1 MSSFPTVQLQ
11 GPRLMKQPAV
21 TQVYQEQRTILPE
34 PNIQISQGI
43 DWSSIGKSAADLAI
57 NVVQGMREDEFAL
70 KASAMQK
77 DQNDTERAIKA
88 AVRINDFASVDTI
101 RGEYKKRTA
110 NMVGGDPDDDT
121 FVGTNMAQRKLLNQT
136 RGFNASLDSY
146 LEESK
151 FGWQETIEED
161 AYGTFQVDTQKQI
174 LENPSYVDTAIE
186 ENDRLWKNISGQED
200 MSAPIKTVGLSAS
213 KRRLLFQ
220 IQKYGIDLRE
230 TKEKMT
236 AAPKTVADVLTN
248 KRQVFALVK
257 DTLDRAEKLVK
268 DANEIESKKDLSDE
282 ERNKALELRTQALTL
297 QKFSFDSYR
306 QNVGGLVLAV
316 QGEVNAGMPDD
327 FVGPPETLPGFNNP
341 FSLEAMETM
350 LSIGGFKPEDAT
362 ALRNAFGAI
371 ENLNGMQDFSV
382 FRATRDSN
390 RNQVM
395 SRADSILSRAKA
407 DIAKLDEGI
416 RKAGDNPHI
425 VNQLTFVRENLIQKL
440 HSDLYYETI
449 DPVIPES
456 YKVSRRLQEFVG
468 RGNNNPLMAFVG
480 KGNVLLPFDQAGSY
494 EMASILSSDRFGN
507 IGDVYLDVQKKY
519 NAVIAT
525 TSDVPRPV
533 GGSRSGELTQRDK
546 DAIDA
551 HLYFSGQRPDEN
563 VTADRMQRF
572 ALIQAAKM
580 TPVDETGYLPHLSKI
595 LSGEVKVDSTVPFD
609 RAGFMMTPWYD
620 QMIDMVSKAGNADDA
635 RAIISSVEKTFKADT
650 VGDLGYTTPEPTK
663 RSVLKLFERA
673 GDLGTLE
680 HLFMFSH
687 DDTRAHILNEL
698 KPSAKI
704 SASYIARLRG
714 LHDRYKK
721 DGQQASPQIFLDT
734 VGREDR
740 YSAETQ
746 GTVTLVENRLTALG
760 TKKVTAGATD
770 SEKIDDANRTF
781 IDDKLIPAI
790 VERLGPSFGLT
801 EETASMMVVKDAFKQ
816 TFLRDI
822 LENASIDKAT
832 GKIDASQ
839 LDALAV
845 TAAREISSYGY
856 NYERGGFHRSYVD
869 RTPKQE
875 TTLNSDIFEDNTGSD
890 PGVGQR
896 LPMFLAMQPS
906 SFSTY
911 SPDFVGPPEDDMEKM
926 NLETSAYTSK
936 KLSFSQMDAFKRMAQ
951 DKPFESLVFLS
962 MYRSQLSNVSDEGML
977 NAVTATVDGMPKDNL
992 TLLSVSA
999 ASRLI
1004 GVDALDTEYAGRL
1017 KDLAVSI
1024 RSSLESKDGR
1034 YKISV
1039 INAPNNYGGKGSH
1052 PTVRIVDDSGKV
1064 LSSIQPRQ
1072 HNFNKLNESLTQYPE
1087 KDLLSVIQSG
1097 DAAEWL
1103 KKESAKEYLS
1113 KTNSKFVIGSP
1124 IEITGGRISSSY
1136 RKVYFTVE
1144 NEKLNKTDFYVVDAN
1159 VGGPNEYSEIP
1170 NTRVL
1175 IGSTGGVKKK
1185 TQDELWSMSQPSG
1198 RSGETITGKPYW
1210 LPNDMRNT
1218 ALEPGN
1224 LPIGS
1229 ATLFADTKIDKD
1241 NPLNVE
1247 VRRYKGRFY
1256 VVPKNSKD
1264 TSQHFGVL
1272 NNIEDANKYV
1282 ESMKRFLSSSAR
1294 SLRQG
1299 EQTVS
1304 TAKERIQNST
1314 DKVVDDIPFTLEQTQ
1329 TIKQVYERVY
1339 GVEGAKTRIEQ
1350 AMERQKK
1357 NNTRTLAIPP
1367 NYEDATAY
1375 PYYRPTNKDEKL
1387 SVKGQA
1393 QRPDNKK
1400 ENTFVILSSKNH
1412 AKEDTVLHEAIHT
1425 TQDRWTSSVSS
1436 IFTQEEVDA
1445 MTPDEYYVLNK
1456 MEIPAWIGG
1465 LKARYYEE
1473 TKKELLPNSDKK
1485 DYEEFLSWM
1494 ETKTKDEA
1502 QGVYIKALY
1511 DLFTKDSPR
1520 KEIANETLR
1529 QVAFNLPSTNS
1540 AMA

>member
-1 MSSFPTVQLQ
+1 MSSFPTVQIE

-21 TQVYQEQRTILPE
+21 TQVYQEERTILPE

-43 DWSSIGKSAADLAI
+43 DWGSIGKAAADLGI
-57 NVVQGMREDEFAL
+57 NIVQGMREDEFSL
-70 KASAMQK
+70 KALAMQK
-77 DQNDTERAIKA
+77 DQDDTERAIKA
-88 AVRINDFASVDTI
+88 AVRVNDFSAVDTI
-101 RGEYKKRTA
+101 KGEYKKRTA
-110 NMVGGDPDDDT
+110 NLIGGDPDDDT
-121 FVGTNMAQRKLLNQT
+121 FIGTNMAQKKLLNQT

-151 FGWQETIEED
+151 FGWQEAIEEESFNT
-161 AYGTFQVDTQKQI
+161 YQIETQKRI
-174 LENPSYVDTAIE
+174 LEDPSYVDTAIE
-186 ENDRLWKNISGQED
+186 ETDRLWKTISGQED

-213 KRRLLFQ
+213 QRKMLFQ
-220 IQKYGIDLRE
+220 IQKYSIDLRE
-230 TKEKMT
+230 AKEKMI
-236 AAPKTVADVLTN
+236 AAPKTVADILTDR
-248 KRQVFALVK
+248 RQVFALVK
-257 DTLDRAEKLVK
+257 DNLDRAEKLVK

-282 ERNKALELRTQALTL
+282 ERNKALELRTRALTL
-297 QKFSFDSYR
+297 QKFAFDSYR
-306 QNVGGLVLAV
+306 KNVSGLAMAMQN
-316 QGEVNAGMPDD
+316 EVNAGMPED
-327 FVGPPETLPGFNNP
+327 FVGPPEQLPGFDNP

-362 ALRNAFGAI
+362 ALRNAFSAV
-371 ENLNGMQDFSV
+371 ENLSGMQDFSV
-382 FRATRDSN
+382 FRTTREGN

-449 DPVIPES
+449 DPMIPEH

-494 EMASILSSDRFGN
+494 EMASLLSSDRFGN

-533 GGSRSGELTQRDK
+533 GGSRSGELTPREK
-546 DAIDA
+546 DSIDA
-551 HLYFSGQRPDEN
+551 NLYFSGQRPDEN
-563 VTADRMQRF
+563 VTTDRMQRF

-580 TPVDETGYLPHLSKI
+580 TPVDETGHLPHLSKI

-620 QMIDMVSKAGNADDA
+620 QMIDMVSMAGNADDA
-635 RAIISSVEKTFKADT
+635 RAIISRVEKTFKADT
-650 VGDLGYTTPEPTK
+650 VGDLGYTTPPETK
-663 RSVLKLFERA
+663 TKMMTLFERA

-687 DDTRAHILNEL
+687 DDTRAHVLNEL
-698 KPSAKI
+698 KPSGNI
-704 SASYIARLRG
+704 SAGYIARLRG

-721 DGQQASPQIFLDT
+721 DGQRTSPQIFLDT
-734 VGREDR
+734 IGKEDR

-801 EETASMMVVKDAFKQ
+801 EETANMLVVKDAFKQ

-822 LENASIDKAT
+822 LENAAIDKAT
-832 GKIDASQ
+832 GKIEPSQ
-839 LDALAV
+839 LDALAM

-856 NYERGGFHRSYVD
+856 NYERGMFRRSYVD

-875 TTLNSDIFEDNTGSD
+875 TTLNSDIFEDNTGAD
-890 PGVGQR
+890 PGVEQR
-896 LPMFLAMQPS
+896 LPLFLTMQPKLS

-911 SPDFVGPPEDDMEKM
+911 SPDFVGPPEDDMEKI
-926 NLETSAYTSK
+926 NLETSAYTNK
-936 KLSFSQMDAFKRMAQ
+936 KLSFEQQNAFKRMAQ

-962 MYRSQLSNVSDEGML
+962 MYRSNLSNVSDEGML

-1004 GVDALDTEYAGRL
+1004 GVDVLSDEYSGRL

-1024 RSSLESKDGR
+1024 RSSLDSKDGR

-1039 INAPNNYGGKGSH
+1039 INAPNNYEGKGSH
-1052 PTVRIVDDSGKV
+1052 PTIRIVDESGKV

-1072 HNFNKLNESLTQYPE
+1072 HNFNKLNESLNQYSE
-1087 KDLLSVIQSG
+1087 KELLGVIQSV
-1097 DAAEWL
+1097 DASEWL
-1103 KKESAKEYLS
+1103 KKESAKEYLK
-1113 KTNSKFVIGSP
+1113 KTGARFVLGE
-1124 IEITGGRISSSY
+1124 EIRWSTINPTSSAF
-1136 RKVYFTVE
+1136 RMVYFIEE
-1144 NEKLNKTDFYVVDAN
+1144 NEKNNTTEIYQARALIDADN
-1159 VGGPNEYSEIP
+1159 NNFKEVPSSK
-1170 NTRVL
+1170 VL
-1175 IGSTGGVKKK
+1175 IGSTRGVRKK
-1185 TQDELWSMSQPSG
+1185 TQDELWSMSQPRGQSG
-1198 RSGETITGKPYW
+1198 TTITGKPYW
-1210 LPNDMRNT
+1210 LPNDIRNT

-1224 LPIGS
+1224 LSIGS
-1229 ATLFADTKIDKD
+1229 AVLIPDAPISKD
-1241 NPLNVE
+1241 NPVNVE
-1247 VRRYKGRFY
+1247 IRRYKGKFY
-1256 VVPKNSKD
+1256 VVRKDSRD

-1282 ESMKRFLSSSAR
+1282 ESIKRFLS
-1294 SLRQG
+1294 
-1299 EQTVS
+1299 
-1304 TAKERIQNST
+1304 K
-1314 DKVVDDIPFTLEQTQ
+1314 
-1329 TIKQVYERVY
+1329 
-1339 GVEGAKTRIEQ
+1339 
-1350 AMERQKK
+1350 
-1357 NNTRTLAIPP
+1357 
-1367 NYEDATAY
+1367 
-1375 PYYRPTNKDEKL
+1375 
-1387 SVKGQA
+1387 
-1393 QRPDNKK
+1393 
-1400 ENTFVILSSKNH
+1400 
-1412 AKEDTVLHEAIHT
+1412 
-1425 TQDRWTSSVSS
+1425 
-1436 IFTQEEVDA
+1436 
-1445 MTPDEYYVLNK
+1445 
-1456 MEIPAWIGG
+1456 
-1465 LKARYYEE
+1465 
-1473 TKKELLPNSDKK
+1473 
-1485 DYEEFLSWM
+1485 
-1494 ETKTKDEA
+1494 
-1502 QGVYIKALY
+1502 
-1511 DLFTKDSPR
+1511 
-1520 KEIANETLR
+1520 
-1529 QVAFNLPSTNS
+1529 
-1540 AMA
+1540 

>member
-34 PNIQISQGI
+34 PNVQISQGI
-43 DWSSIGKSAADLAI
+43 DWSSIGKSAADLGI
-57 NVVQGMREDEFAL
+57 NIVQGMREDEFAL

-88 AVRINDFASVDTI
+88 AVRVNDFTSVDTI
-101 RGEYKKRTA
+101 KSEYKKRTA
-110 NMVGGDPDDDT
+110 NMIGGDPDDAT

-161 AYGTFQVDTQKQI
+161 AYGTFQADTQKQI

-220 IQKYGIDLRE
+220 IQKYGIDLRK

-327 FVGPPETLPGFNNP
+327 FVGPPETLPGFDNP
-341 FSLEAMETM
+341 FGLEAMETM

-382 FRATRDSN
+382 FRATRESN

-480 KGNVLLPFDQAGSY
+480 KGNVLLPFDQAGSH

-525 TSDVPRPV
+525 TADVPRPV
-533 GGSRSGELTQRDK
+533 GVSRSGELTQRDK

-551 HLYFSGQRPDEN
+551 HRYFSGQRPDEN
-563 VTADRMQRF
+563 VTADKMQRF

-595 LSGEVKVDSTVPFD
+595 LSGEVKVDSTVPFN
-609 RAGFMMTPWYD
+609 RAGFMITPWYD
-620 QMIDMVSKAGNADDA
+620 QMIDMVSTAGNADDA

-650 VGDLGYTTPEPTK
+650 VGDLGYTTPHETK
-663 RSVLKLFERA
+663 RKVLTLFERT

-760 TKKVTAGATD
+760 DGKVTAGATD

-801 EETASMMVVKDAFKQ
+801 EEASNMMVVKNTFKE

-822 LENASIDKAT
+822 LENASIDKVT
-832 GKIDASQ
+832 GKIDQSQ

-856 NYERGGFHRSYVD
+856 NYESGMFRRSYVD

-890 PGVGQR
+890 PGVEQR
-896 LPMFLAMQPS
+896 LPMFLNMQPAPP

-936 KLSFSQMDAFKRMAQ
+936 KLSFEQLSAFKRMAQ

-1072 HNFNKLNESLTQYPE
+1072 HNFNKNYRVFDFPV
-1087 KDLLSVIQSG
+1087 SV
-1097 DAAEWL
+1097 
-1103 KKESAKEYLS
+1103 
-1113 KTNSKFVIGSP
+1113 T
-1124 IEITGGRISSSY
+1124 
-1136 RKVYFTVE
+1136 
-1144 NEKLNKTDFYVVDAN
+1144 
-1159 VGGPNEYSEIP
+1159 
-1170 NTRVL
+1170 
-1175 IGSTGGVKKK
+1175 
-1185 TQDELWSMSQPSG
+1185 
-1198 RSGETITGKPYW
+1198 
-1210 LPNDMRNT
+1210 
-1218 ALEPGN
+1218 
-1224 LPIGS
+1224 
-1229 ATLFADTKIDKD
+1229 
-1241 NPLNVE
+1241 
-1247 VRRYKGRFY
+1247 
-1256 VVPKNSKD
+1256 
-1264 TSQHFGVL
+1264 
-1272 NNIEDANKYV
+1272 
-1282 ESMKRFLSSSAR
+1282 
-1294 SLRQG
+1294 
-1299 EQTVS
+1299 
-1304 TAKERIQNST
+1304 
-1314 DKVVDDIPFTLEQTQ
+1314 
-1329 TIKQVYERVY
+1329 
-1339 GVEGAKTRIEQ
+1339 
-1350 AMERQKK
+1350 
-1357 NNTRTLAIPP
+1357 
-1367 NYEDATAY
+1367 
-1375 PYYRPTNKDEKL
+1375 
-1387 SVKGQA
+1387 
-1393 QRPDNKK
+1393 
-1400 ENTFVILSSKNH
+1400 
-1412 AKEDTVLHEAIHT
+1412 
-1425 TQDRWTSSVSS
+1425 
-1436 IFTQEEVDA
+1436 
-1445 MTPDEYYVLNK
+1445 
-1456 MEIPAWIGG
+1456 
-1465 LKARYYEE
+1465 
-1473 TKKELLPNSDKK
+1473 
-1485 DYEEFLSWM
+1485 
-1494 ETKTKDEA
+1494 
-1502 QGVYIKALY
+1502 
-1511 DLFTKDSPR
+1511 
-1520 KEIANETLR
+1520 
-1529 QVAFNLPSTNS
+1529 
-1540 AMA
+1540 

>member
-11 GPRLMKQPAV
+11 GPQLMKQPAV

-34 PNIQISQGI
+34 PNVQISQGI
-43 DWSSIGKSAADLAI
+43 DWGSIGKSATDLGI
-57 NVVQGMREDEFAL
+57 NIVQGMREDEFTL
-70 KASAMQK
+70 KSSAMQK

-88 AVRINDFASVDTI
+88 AVRVNDFASVDTI
-101 RGEYKKRTA
+101 KSEYNKRTA
-110 NMVGGDPDDDT
+110 KIIGGDPDDEN

-146 LEESK
+146 LDESK
-151 FGWQETIEED
+151 FGWQEVIEED
-161 AYGTFQVDTQKQI
+161 SYSTFQIDTQRQI

-186 ENDRLWKNISGQED
+186 ENDMLFRTISGQED

-236 AAPKTVADVLTN
+236 AAPKTVADVLTDN
-248 KRQVFALVK
+248 RQVLSFITDNLKRAK
-257 DTLDRAEKLVK
+257 DFVDKA
-268 DANEIESKKDLSDE
+268 DAIESKEDLSDE
-282 ERNKALELRTQALTL
+282 ERSQALELRTKALTI
-297 QKFSFDSYR
+297 QKSAYDSYR
-306 QNVGGLVLAV
+306 QTVGGLAQLIEREVLA
-316 QGEVNAGMPDD
+316 GIPED
-327 FVGPPETLPGFNNP
+327 FVGPPEQLPGFDKP

-350 LSIGGFKPEDAT
+350 LQIGEFKPEDAT
-362 ALRNAFGAI
+362 ALRNAFDAV
-371 ENLNGMQDFSV
+371 ENLNGIRDFSV
-382 FRATRDSN
+382 WRAVKESN
-390 RNQVM
+390 RKQIM
-395 SRADSILSRAKA
+395 SRADSILSIAKA
-407 DIAKLDEGI
+407 NIAKVDEGI
-416 RKAGDNPHI
+416 RKAGDNPFA

-440 HSDLYYETI
+440 HSDLYYGSI
-449 DPVIPES
+449 DPMIPES
-456 YKVSRRLQEFVG
+456 YKVSRRLQEFSG
-468 RGNNNPLMAFVG
+468 TGNLFMSFVG
-480 KGNVLLPFDQAGSY
+480 KGNVLLPFDQAGSH

-525 TSDVPRPV
+525 TADVPRPAGV
-533 GGSRSGELTQRDK
+533 SRGGELTPRDR
-546 DAIDA
+546 DSIDA
-551 HLYFSGQRPDEN
+551 FLYFSGQHPDEN

-620 QMIDMVSKAGNADDA
+620 HMIDMVSTAGNADDA
-635 RAIISSVEKTFKADT
+635 RAIISMVEKTFKADT

-663 RSVLKLFERA
+663 RRVLTLFERT

-704 SASYIARLRG
+704 SAGYIARLKG

-760 TKKVTAGATD
+760 DRKVTAGATD

-790 VERLGPSFGLT
+790 IERLGPSFGLT
-801 EETASMMVVKDAFKQ
+801 EEASNMMVVKNAFKE

-856 NYERGGFHRSYVD
+856 NYENGMFRRSYVD
-869 RTPKQE
+869 QTPKQE

-890 PGVGQR
+890 PGVKQR
-896 LPMFLAMQPS
+896 LPMFLAMQPAPP
-906 SFSTY
+906 SFKTY
-911 SPDFVGPPEDDMEKM
+911 SPDFVGPPEDDTEKM

-936 KLSFSQMDAFKRMAQ
+936 KLSFAQMDAFKRMAQ

-1017 KDLAVSI
+1017 KDLAISI

-1034 YKISV
+1034 YKMSV
-1039 INAPNNYGGKGSH
+1039 INAPNNYGNKGSH

-1064 LSSIQPRQ
+1064 LSSMQPRQ
-1072 HNFNKLNESLTQYPE
+1072 HNFNKMNESLTQYPE

-1103 KKESAKEYLS
+1103 KKESAKEYLK
-1113 KTNSKFVIGSP
+1113 KTGARFVLGE
-1124 IEITGGRISSSY
+1124 EIRFSAINPTSSAF
-1136 RKVYFTVE
+1136 RMVYFIEE
-1144 NEKLNKTDFYVVDAN
+1144 NEKNNTTEIYQARALVDADN
-1159 VGGPNEYSEIP
+1159 NNFREVPSSK
-1170 NTRVL
+1170 VL
-1175 IGSTGGVKKK
+1175 VGSTRGVKKK

-1224 LPIGS
+1224 LSIGS
-1229 ATLFADTKIDKD
+1229 AVLIPDAPVSEN
-1241 NPLNVE
+1241 NPVNVE
-1247 VRRYKGRFY
+1247 IRRYKGSFY
-1256 VVPKNSKD
+1256 VVRKDSRD

-1282 ESMKRFLSSSAR
+1282 ESMKRFLS
-1294 SLRQG
+1294 
-1299 EQTVS
+1299 
-1304 TAKERIQNST
+1304 K
-1314 DKVVDDIPFTLEQTQ
+1314 
-1329 TIKQVYERVY
+1329 
-1339 GVEGAKTRIEQ
+1339 
-1350 AMERQKK
+1350 
-1357 NNTRTLAIPP
+1357 
-1367 NYEDATAY
+1367 
-1375 PYYRPTNKDEKL
+1375 
-1387 SVKGQA
+1387 
-1393 QRPDNKK
+1393 
-1400 ENTFVILSSKNH
+1400 
-1412 AKEDTVLHEAIHT
+1412 
-1425 TQDRWTSSVSS
+1425 
-1436 IFTQEEVDA
+1436 
-1445 MTPDEYYVLNK
+1445 
-1456 MEIPAWIGG
+1456 
-1465 LKARYYEE
+1465 
-1473 TKKELLPNSDKK
+1473 
-1485 DYEEFLSWM
+1485 
-1494 ETKTKDEA
+1494 
-1502 QGVYIKALY
+1502 
-1511 DLFTKDSPR
+1511 
-1520 KEIANETLR
+1520 
-1529 QVAFNLPSTNS
+1529 
-1540 AMA
+1540 

>member
-1 MSSFPTVQLQ
+1 
-11 GPRLMKQPAV
+11 MKQPAV

-34 PNIQISQGI
+34 PNVQISQGI
-43 DWSSIGKSAADLAI
+43 DWSSIGKSAADLGI
-57 NVVQGMREDEFAL
+57 NIVQGMREDEFAL
-70 KASAMQK
+70 KSSAMQK

-88 AVRINDFASVDTI
+88 AVRVNDFASVDTI
-101 RGEYKKRTA
+101 KSEYNKRTA
-110 NMVGGDPDDDT
+110 KIIGGDPDDDT
-121 FVGTNMAQRKLLNQT
+121 FIGTNMAQRKLLNQT
-136 RGFNASLDSY
+136 RGFNAALDSY

-161 AYGTFQVDTQKQI
+161 AYGTFQIDTQRQI

-236 AAPKTVADVLTN
+236 AAPKTVADVLTDN
-248 KRQVFALVK
+248 RQVLSFITDNLKRAK
-257 DTLDRAEKLVK
+257 DFVDKA
-268 DANEIESKKDLSDE
+268 DAIESKEDLSDE
-282 ERNKALELRTQALTL
+282 ERSQALELRTKALTI
-297 QKFSFDSYR
+297 QKSAYDSYR
-306 QNVGGLVLAV
+306 QTVGGLAQLIEREVLA
-316 QGEVNAGMPDD
+316 GIPED
-327 FVGPPETLPGFNNP
+327 FVGPPEQLPGFDKP

-350 LSIGGFKPEDAT
+350 LQIGEFKPEDAT
-362 ALRNAFGAI
+362 ALRNAFD
-371 ENLNGMQDFSV
+371 EVEKLNGIRDFSV
-382 FRATRDSN
+382 LRAVKESN
-390 RNQVM
+390 RNQIM
-395 SRADSILSRAKA
+395 SRADSILSIAKA
-407 DIAKLDEGI
+407 DIAKIDEDI
-416 RKAGDNPHI
+416 RKAGDNPFA

-440 HSDLYYETI
+440 HSDLYYGSI
-449 DPVIPES
+449 DPMIPES
-456 YKVSRRLQEFVG
+456 YKISRRLQEFSG
-468 RGNNNPLMAFVG
+468 TGNLFMSFVG
-480 KGNVLLPFDQAGSY
+480 KGNVLLPFDQAGSH

-525 TSDVPRPV
+525 TADVPRPAGV
-533 GGSRSGELTQRDK
+533 SRSGELTQREK
-546 DAIDA
+546 DSIDA
-551 HLYFSGQRPDEN
+551 HRYFSGQRPDEN
-563 VTADRMQRF
+563 VTTDRMQRF

-580 TPVDETGYLPHLSKI
+580 TPVDETGHLPHLSKI
-595 LSGEVKVDSTVPFD
+595 LSGEVKVDSTVQFD

-620 QMIDMVSKAGNADDA
+620 HMIDMVSMAGNANDA
-635 RAIISSVEKTFKADT
+635 RAIISMVEKTFKADT
-650 VGDLGYTTPEPTK
+650 IGDLGYTTPPETK
-663 RSVLKLFERA
+663 RKVLTLFERT

-760 TKKVTAGATD
+760 DKKITAGATD

-790 VERLGPSFGLT
+790 IERLGPSFGLT
-801 EETASMMVVKDAFKQ
+801 EEASNMMVVKDAFKE

-832 GKIDASQ
+832 GKIDQSQ
-839 LDALAV
+839 LAALAV

-856 NYERGGFHRSYVD
+856 NYENGMFRRSYVD

-896 LPMFLAMQPS
+896 LWMFLNMQPS

-911 SPDFVGPPEDDMEKM
+911 SPDFVGPPEDDTEKM
-926 NLETSAYTSK
+926 YLETSAYTSK
-936 KLSFSQMDAFKRMAQ
+936 KLSFEQLDAFKRMAQ

-1034 YKISV
+1034 YKMSV
-1039 INAPNNYGGKGSH
+1039 INAPNNYGNKGSH

-1072 HNFNKLNESLTQYPE
+1072 HNFNKLNELLPKYSENQ
-1087 KDLLSVIQSG
+1087 LLSIVQSKDG
-1097 DAAEWL
+1097 SEAL
-1103 KKESAKEYLS
+1103 KKKATIKLFTDNPNRDPIRFNERKPTLLGIPGTPIRDIIYTY
-1113 KTNSKFVIGSP
+1113 KTSSGMINIIKAEEHWDTAGLGIGKWNIYDGVVIGEISP
-1124 IEITGGRISSSY
+1124 P
-1136 RKVYFTVE
+1136 K
-1144 NEKLNKTDFYVVDAN
+1144 NN
-1159 VGGPNEYSEIP
+1159 
-1170 NTRVL
+1170 
-1175 IGSTGGVKKK
+1175 
-1185 TQDELWSMSQPSG
+1185 
-1198 RSGETITGKPYW
+1198 
-1210 LPNDMRNT
+1210 NT
-1218 ALEPGN
+1218 A
-1224 LPIGS
+1224 
-1229 ATLFADTKIDKD
+1229 KI
-1241 NPLNVE
+1241 
-1247 VRRYKGRFY
+1247 
-1256 VVPKNSKD
+1256 
-1264 TSQHFGVL
+1264 
-1272 NNIEDANKYV
+1272 
-1282 ESMKRFLSSSAR
+1282 
-1294 SLRQG
+1294 
-1299 EQTVS
+1299 
-1304 TAKERIQNST
+1304 IQ
-1314 DKVVDDIPFTLEQTQ
+1314 
-1329 TIKQVYERVY
+1329 
-1339 GVEGAKTRIEQ
+1339 
-1350 AMERQKK
+1350 
-1357 NNTRTLAIPP
+1357 
-1367 NYEDATAY
+1367 
-1375 PYYRPTNKDEKL
+1375 
-1387 SVKGQA
+1387 
-1393 QRPDNKK
+1393 
-1400 ENTFVILSSKNH
+1400 
-1412 AKEDTVLHEAIHT
+1412 
-1425 TQDRWTSSVSS
+1425 
-1436 IFTQEEVDA
+1436 
-1445 MTPDEYYVLNK
+1445 
-1456 MEIPAWIGG
+1456 
-1465 LKARYYEE
+1465 
-1473 TKKELLPNSDKK
+1473 
-1485 DYEEFLSWM
+1485 
-1494 ETKTKDEA
+1494 
-1502 QGVYIKALY
+1502 
-1511 DLFTKDSPR
+1511 
-1520 KEIANETLR
+1520 
-1529 QVAFNLPSTNS
+1529 
-1540 AMA
+1540 

>member
-34 PNIQISQGI
+34 PNVQISQGI
-43 DWSSIGKSAADLAI
+43 DWSSIGKSAADLGI
-57 NVVQGMREDEFAL
+57 NIVQGMREDEFAL
-70 KASAMQK
+70 KSSAMQK
-77 DQNDTERAIKA
+77 DQNDTERAIKVA
-88 AVRINDFASVDTI
+88 IRVNDFASVDTI
-101 RGEYKKRTA
+101 KSEYNKRTA
-110 NMVGGDPDDDT
+110 KMIGGDPDDEN

-136 RGFNASLDSY
+136 RGFNAALDSY
-146 LEESK
+146 LDESK
-151 FGWQETIEED
+151 FGWQEAIEED
-161 AYGTFQVDTQKQI
+161 SYSTFQIDTQRQI

-186 ENDRLWKNISGQED
+186 ENDMLFRTISGQED

-236 AAPKTVADVLTN
+236 AAPKTVADVLTDN
-248 KRQVFALVK
+248 RQVLSFITDNLKRAK
-257 DTLDRAEKLVK
+257 DFVDKA
-268 DANEIESKKDLSDE
+268 DAIESKEDLSDE
-282 ERNKALELRTQALTL
+282 ERSQALELRTQALTI
-297 QKFSFDSYR
+297 QKSAYDSYR
-306 QNVGGLVLAV
+306 QTVGGLAQLIDREVL
-316 QGEVNAGMPDD
+316 AGMPDD
-327 FVGPPETLPGFNNP
+327 FVGPPEQLPGFDKP

-350 LSIGGFKPEDAT
+350 LQIGGFKPEDAT
-362 ALRNAFGAI
+362 ALRNAFD
-371 ENLNGMQDFSV
+371 EVEKLNGIRDFSV
-382 FRATRDSN
+382 LRAVKESN
-390 RNQVM
+390 RNQIM
-395 SRADSILSRAKA
+395 SRADSILSIAKA
-407 DIAKLDEGI
+407 NIAMVDEGI
-416 RKAGDNPHI
+416 RKAGDNPFA

-468 RGNNNPLMAFVG
+468 TGNLFTSFVG
-480 KGNVLLPFDQAGSY
+480 KGNVLLPFDQAGSH

-525 TSDVPRPV
+525 TADVPRPV

-551 HLYFSGQRPDEN
+551 DLYFSGKRPDEN
-563 VTADRMQRF
+563 VTPDKMQRF
-572 ALIQAAKM
+572 ALIQAARM
-580 TPVDETGYLPHLSKI
+580 TPVDATGHLPHLSKI

-620 QMIDMVSKAGNADDA
+620 HMIDMVSMAGNADDA

-650 VGDLGYTTPEPTK
+650 VGHLGYTTPPDTK
-663 RSVLKLFERA
+663 RKVLTLFERT
-673 GDLGTLE
+673 GDLATLE

-704 SASYIARLRG
+704 SAGYIARLKG

-760 TKKVTAGATD
+760 DGKVTAGATD

-801 EETASMMVVKDAFKQ
+801 EETANMMVVKDAFKQ

-856 NYERGGFHRSYVD
+856 NYERGGFHRSSVD

-890 PGVGQR
+890 PGVEQR
-896 LPMFLAMQPS
+896 LPMFLNMQPS

-911 SPDFVGPPEDDMEKM
+911 SPDFVGPLEDDTEKM

-936 KLSFSQMDAFKRMAQ
+936 KLSVEQLSAFKRMAQ

-1064 LSSIQPRQ
+1064 LSSVQPRQ
-1072 HNFNKLNESLTQYPE
+1072 HNFNKMNESLNQYPE
-1087 KDLLSVIQSG
+1087 SQLLDVIRSD
-1097 DAAEWL
+1097 DASERL
-1103 KKESAKEYLS
+1103 KKESAREYLR
-1113 KTNSKFVIGSP
+1113 KTKDRFVFGADQRKPWKFKAYESAG
-1124 IEITGGRISSSY
+1124 TGTQEGI
-1136 RKVYFTVE
+1136 
-1144 NEKLNKTDFYVVDAN
+1144 TDF
-1159 VGGPNEYSEIP
+1159 
-1170 NTRVL
+1170 
-1175 IGSTGGVKKK
+1175 
-1185 TQDELWSMSQPSG
+1185 
-1198 RSGETITGKPYW
+1198 
-1210 LPNDMRNT
+1210 
-1218 ALEPGN
+1218 
-1224 LPIGS
+1224 
-1229 ATLFADTKIDKD
+1229 
-1241 NPLNVE
+1241 
-1247 VRRYKGRFY
+1247 
-1256 VVPKNSKD
+1256 
-1264 TSQHFGVL
+1264 
-1272 NNIEDANKYV
+1272 
-1282 ESMKRFLSSSAR
+1282 
-1294 SLRQG
+1294 
-1299 EQTVS
+1299 
-1304 TAKERIQNST
+1304 
-1314 DKVVDDIPFTLEQTQ
+1314 
-1329 TIKQVYERVY
+1329 
-1339 GVEGAKTRIEQ
+1339 
-1350 AMERQKK
+1350 
-1357 NNTRTLAIPP
+1357 
-1367 NYEDATAY
+1367 
-1375 PYYRPTNKDEKL
+1375 PT
-1387 SVKGQA
+1387 
-1393 QRPDNKK
+1393 
-1400 ENTFVILSSKNH
+1400 
-1412 AKEDTVLHEAIHT
+1412 
-1425 TQDRWTSSVSS
+1425 
-1436 IFTQEEVDA
+1436 
-1445 MTPDEYYVLNK
+1445 
-1456 MEIPAWIGG
+1456 
-1465 LKARYYEE
+1465 EE
-1473 TKKELLPNSDKK
+1473 TKIIYYTESNKDTGKVEMYSAEVFTGGWFVTNPTFVDKGSHGFREVDGTRQFLGAIGNMPASGIDTSPVVNQKSMINVIEDPNISEK
-1485 DYEEFLSWM
+1485 DRDDAVIQFLSTQNRTSLAVNERWTVRGTFRDRYYVRDVDGVPHLFKGT
-1494 ETKTKDEA
+1494 ERSRGFKTWEFVSGPTKIGPMQKQE
-1502 QGVYIKALY
+1502 KPL
-1511 DLFTKDSPR
+1511 DLQTF
-1520 KEIANETLR
+1520 INE
-1529 QVAFNLPSTNS
+1529 
-1540 AMA
+1540 M